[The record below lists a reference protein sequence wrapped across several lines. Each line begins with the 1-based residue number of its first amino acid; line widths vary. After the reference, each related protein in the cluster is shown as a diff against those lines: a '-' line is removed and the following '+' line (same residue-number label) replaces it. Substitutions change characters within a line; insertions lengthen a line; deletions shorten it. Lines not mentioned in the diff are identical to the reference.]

1 MHVRSLNEKLAS
13 GKFAPDSVE
22 LKVRTRAPSTI
33 HEQQL
38 ADDHHDLTIV
48 GYVILQGSVG
58 FGSGVRLLNLVEGCT
73 LSLQQSMP
81 HSHSFSLMRAFRG
94 TAPSWFHLTECMY

>member
-48 GYVILQGSVG
+48 GYVIFQGSVG
-58 FGSGVRLLNLVEGCT
+58 FDQVFGLST
-73 LSLQQSMP
+73 LS
-81 HSHSFSLMRAFRG
+81 RD
-94 TAPSWFHLTECMY
+94 APSRCSNQCLIPTAFL